1 MTHSTID
8 KPELGDLVM
17 DYGNDL
23 GVISLIE
30 PPTGQVPELY
40 FVLWSSG
47 GLMGYTTAHNL
58 KEIHMWTIN
67 VRLRT

>member
-17 DYGNDL
+17 DYGDDL

-30 PPTGQVPELY
+30 PPTGGVPELY
-40 FVLWSSG
+40 FVFWSSE
-47 GLMGYTTAHNL
+47 GLTGYTTAHKLN
-58 KEIHMWTIN
+58 EIRAWTIN

>member
-1 MTHSTID
+1 MTHTILD

-47 GLMGYTTAHNL
+47 GLTGYTTAHPL
-58 KEIHMWTIN
+58 KEIHKWTIN